1 MDNFNLNKY
10 FKNQYLAEGDITP
23 SDISPYK
30 IEKHSDIKIFVDALS
45 KALGFDIEQSLG
57 SGSYNGRG
65 GYYIKMPRR
74 EIRYWGD
81 DSIKAVESAFNEAN
95 KLSKE
100 YDFEYQGVTD
110 YEEDPGERSWP
121 ANVGLFIKEKSLNE
135 DNSYVRVS
143 KPRFK
148 KDKNNPNF
156 LYVYMDYD
164 TGPGGSSIALGKE
177 TMTGQIRRLS
187 SAEAVRQMDNI
198 AKKLEDKFN
207 IEDIE
212 VTDLE
217 NGKVQIFAVSD
228 DFIEMDLKSELSMAI
243 LNEEMSKT
251 GIMKQIKD
259 AEEILDSGEA
269 NGEPLTNETEM
280 LVQKELKRLRSL
292 LESVNEMDIN
302 DPILVKMRAAK
313 DAIKNKK
320 SDFGKEYGDAVK
332 KARSGSNNDTKLR
345 VLKKERAQLMRDMEQ
360 EAEPEGGPI
369 ADEYGNKLNRIDSAI
384 AKLSGRKEM
393 TYDQA
398 IAEGKKIGN
407 NSFKTRTAINTAPGK
422 TEDKEVIIDNINDLN
437 NVTIRWR
444 GANHHGNKTL
454 TNLKFKQESKGDDD
468 LFAISNDNK
477 WLFIVDRD
485 DDTGEIDW
493 NTLMVDSR
501 ELENVADDGTSTYS
515 VPPEDIV
522 NEGEWTYEF
531 GELDESSSSEE
542 KRIALRAIK
551 SIAKYR
557 GVSEDE
563 AKRDLIRAAKEL
575 GGLKEAIIDLKETIK
590 LGKILNSIKEDKPG
604 LWDNIRAKKA
614 SGKPM
619 AKKGSKAYKSAKKA
633 GDKINKEDK

>member
-1 MDNFNLNKY
+1 MDNFNITKWNRAR
-10 FKNQYLAEGDITP
+10 YLKE
-23 SDISPYK
+23 SK
-30 IEKHSDIKIFVDALS
+30 IEEYGEYKSQEVNLKKELDSQFSNYRPFISLGMYGGDRPDTDPLKGKGFGSITFSVREELDPNDWN
-45 KALGFDIEQSLG
+45 KALKWVEDKGFEIESESNWYEMDIDDDRAW
-57 SGSYNGRG
+57 YPK
-65 GYYIKMPRR
+65 IK
-74 EIRYWGD
+74 
-81 DSIKAVESAFNEAN
+81 FQ
-95 KLSKE
+95 
-100 YDFEYQGVTD
+100 F
-110 YEEDPGERSWP
+110 
-121 ANVGLFIKEKSLNE
+121 
-135 DNSYVRVS
+135 
-143 KPRFK
+143 
-148 KDKNNPNF
+148 
-156 LYVYMDYD
+156 
-164 TGPGGSSIALGKE
+164 
-177 TMTGQIRRLS
+177 
-187 SAEAVRQMDNI
+187 NI
-198 AKKLEDKFN
+198 A
-207 IEDIE
+207 
-212 VTDLE
+212 
-217 NGKVQIFAVSD
+217 
-228 DFIEMDLKSELSMAI
+228 DFPM
-243 LNEEMSKT
+243 NEGMNKA

-269 NGEPLTNETEM
+269 NGEPLTSETEI
-280 LVQKELKRLRSL
+280 LVQNELKRLLSL
-292 LESVNEMDIN
+292 YKSVNEMDIN

-313 DAIKNKK
+313 DRTKRELSKP
-320 SDFGKEYGDAVK
+320 DFGKEYGDAVK
-332 KARSGSNNDTKLR
+332 KARSGNNNDTKLR
-345 VLKKERAQLMRDMEQ
+345 FLKKERAQLMRDMEQ

-369 ADEYGNKLNRIDSAI
+369 ADEYGAKLNRIDAAI
-384 AKLSGRKEM
+384 AKLEGRKEM

-407 NSFKTRTAINTAPGK
+407 NSFKTRTSIVTAPGK

-444 GANHHGNKTL
+444 GANHHGNRTL
-454 TNLKFKQESKGDDD
+454 TNLKFKQESEGDDD

-590 LGKILNSIKEDKPG
+590 LGKTLNEE
-604 LWDNIRAKKA
+604 LCAK
-614 SGKPM
+614 G
-619 AKKGSKAYKSAKKA
+619 KAYRKKRMAA
-633 GDKINKEDK
+633 G

>member
-10 FKNQYLAEGDITP
+10 FKNQYLSEGDINP
-23 SDISPYK
+23 SNISPYNL
-30 IEKHSDIKIFVDALS
+30 EKHPDIKILTDALS
-45 KALGFDIEQSLG
+45 RALRFEVEQRLG

-65 GYYIKMPRR
+65 GYYIRMPRR
-74 EIRYWGD
+74 EIRYWGE

-100 YDFEYQGVTD
+100 YNFEYEGVTD

-121 ANVGLFIKEKSLNE
+121 ADISLFIQEKSLNE
-135 DNSYVRVS
+135 DNSYIRVS
-143 KPRFK
+143 KPRFI

-156 LYVYMDYD
+156 LNVYMDYD
-164 TGPGGSSIALGKE
+164 TGSGGSSIALGKE
-177 TMTGQIRRLS
+177 TMSGQIRRES
-187 SAEAVRQMDNI
+187 SQEALAQMERI
-198 AKKLEDKFN
+198 GMKLEDNFN
-207 IEDIE
+207 IEDLEII
-212 VTDLE
+212 DLE
-217 NGKVQIFAVSD
+217 NGKVNLFAVSD
-228 DFIEMDLKSELSMAI
+228 DFIEMDPKSELSMAL
-243 LNEEMSKT
+243 LNE
-251 GIMKQIKD
+251 MKLN
-259 AEEILDSGEA
+259 EIHPKS
-269 NGEPLTNETEM
+269 
-280 LVQKELKRLRSL
+280 KELADDYSMGELKDRLS
-292 LESVNEMDIN
+292 
-302 DPILVKMRAAK
+302 
-313 DAIKNKK
+313 
-320 SDFGKEYGDAVK
+320 
-332 KARSGSNNDTKLR
+332 
-345 VLKKERAQLMRDMEQ
+345 QLYRDMEQ

-369 ADEYGNKLNRIDSAI
+369 SDQYADEITFHEDAIRLKKGPIKKDVPYDVAIGKMTQDEYDTVVSKNKFTKSSQFDRMN
-384 AKLSGRKEM
+384 
-393 TYDQA
+393 
-398 IAEGKKIGN
+398 EGKKIGN
-407 NSFKTRTAINTAPGK
+407 NSYKTRTAIVTAPGK

-444 GANHHGNKTL
+444 GANHHGNRTL
-454 TNLKFKQESKGDDD
+454 TNLKFKQESEGDDD

-551 SIAKYR
+551 IIAKYR

-590 LGKILNSIKEDKPG
+590 LGKTLNSIKEDKPG

-619 AKKGSKAYKSAKKA
+619 AKKGSKSYKSAKKA